1 MSMINFKKIIKSLT
15 FSLIAVPCLFSC
27 NNKEPIYDDFE
38 DSYIDKLPSNTEDGL
53 TFHAFNWTFKQI
65 KENLSAI
72 ANSGFKSVLTMP
84 VQEPKNGGSSWWSFY
99 EPLSFSIAK
108 NSSLGS
114 KEDLKDLCDE
124 AEKYNISI
132 LVDIVANHMANI
144 TDDDLESDGT
154 PKVSTNVEEY
164 EPIIYQNRNS
174 DVDGIHGVT
183 FHHNKNATGSGQET
197 QYYQYGQLPDLN
209 TANPYVQERVLSLL
223 KECIDTGVDGFR
235 FDTAKH
241 IETEDD
247 PQYPSDFWA
256 NTLDVAKTYYTE
268 RTGKKLYAYGEVLN
282 SPLNRSIDVY
292 TKRMLV
298 TDDGY
303 VDQFIASTLNGKTD
317 KILSATYKTDDPKK
331 EIAWVESHDE
341 YTSSSSHLSEARI
354 IKSWGVL
361 ASRKDLGGLYL
372 GRPNSDLTVGVV
384 GSYTFENENIA
395 CANRFHNRFVGAEEN
410 LSAKDSIFVNERT
423 SSTDQGAFVLNV
435 GKIDTNSEVEV
446 EFQKLENG
454 NYYDTLT
461 GNKVVITNGKGKV
474 KFSSSGVAFL
484 VRSNKKAHPRLTI
497 SERSGS
503 FADDKKI
510 KVTISNY
517 EEAYYTYNDEE
528 TKYDLK
534 DSAYIS
540 LKDHVLKDNSVTIN
554 IFVKNGEF
562 TIQKSF
568 IYNKITLID
577 GYFNVVNLNKKY
589 LIDYEIYMW
598 SWSPSIWSKN
608 YTLQDDRLLIDVTG
622 MTGFLLG
629 LFTKGYTIAETGKW
643 DSNVIKQTVD
653 IKGETLTQGFFDASD
668 F

>member
-1 MSMINFKKIIKSLT
+1 MIKFNKIIKSLV
-15 FSLIAVPCLFSC
+15 FSLIVVPCLFSC
-27 NNKEPIYDDFE
+27 NNSDPVYEDFE
-38 DSYIDKLPSNTEDGL
+38 DSYVDKLPSNTEDGL

-65 KENLSAI
+65 KENLSGI
-72 ANSGFKSVLTMP
+72 ANSGFKSILTMP

-99 EPLSFSIAK
+99 QPLSFSIAK
-108 NSSLGS
+108 NSSLGT
-114 KEDLKDLCDE
+114 KEELEDLCEE
-124 AEKYNISI
+124 AEKYDISI

-154 PKVSTNVEEY
+154 PKVSTSVEKY
-164 EPIIYQNRNS
+164 EPIIYQNRNN
-174 DVDGIHGVT
+174 DVDGIHGIT
-183 FHHNKNATGSGQET
+183 FHHNKNAIGSGQET

-223 KECIDTGVDGFR
+223 KECIDVGVDGFR

-241 IETEDD
+241 IETEED
-247 PQYPSDFWA
+247 PQYASDFWI

-268 RTGKKLYAYGEVLN
+268 KTGKKLYAYGEVLN

-292 TKRMLV
+292 TKRMLI

-303 VDQFIASTLNGKTD
+303 VDQFLASTVAGNVD
-317 KILSATYKTDDPKK
+317 KILNATYKVDDPKK

-341 YTSSSSHLSEARI
+341 YTSSSSHISEARI
-354 IKSWGVL
+354 MKLWGVL
-361 ASRKDLGGLYL
+361 TSRKDLGGLYL
-372 GRPNSDLTVGVV
+372 GRPNSDLTVGVI

-410 LSAKDSIFVNERT
+410 LSGQGSIFVNERT
-423 SSTDQGAFVLNV
+423 SSNDQGAFILNV

-446 EFQKLENG
+446 KFQKLENG

-461 GNKVVITNGKGKV
+461 GNKVVVSNGKGKV
-474 KFSSSGVAFL
+474 RFSSSGIAFL
-484 VRSNKKAHPRLTI
+484 VRSNIKAHPRLTI
-497 SERSGS
+497 SERNGS
-503 FADDKKI
+503 FASDKSI
-510 KVTISNY
+510 KVNISNY
-517 EEAYYTYNDEE
+517 EEAYYSYNDEE
-528 TKYDLK
+528 TKYNLD
-534 DSAYIS
+534 AITYIS
-540 LKDHVLKDNSVTIN
+540 LKDHVLQDNSVKIN

-562 TIQKSF
+562 IIQKSF
-568 IYNKITLID
+568 IYNKVNLID
-577 GYFNVVNLNKKY
+577 GYFNVVNLRKNY
-589 LIDYEIYMW
+589 LSDYELYMW
-598 SWSPSIWSKN
+598 SWSPSLWSKN
-608 YTLQDDRLLIDVTG
+608 YMIQDDRLLIDVSG

-629 LFTKGYTIAETGKW
+629 LFTKDYIITETSKW